1 MKYEKYKSSLPYSYT
16 LGITLTIELLKKHP
30 RDVLDIFFH
39 SSFDGGSKEII
50 NKLSKEINITP
61 TTNDKIF
68 NIVSQKE
75 NVYVIGV
82 FKKFSSPID
91 NDDNH
96 IVLVNPSNAGNLGT
110 IIRTSVG
117 FNLTNLVIIK
127 PAVDIFD
134 PKAVRASMGALF
146 NIRFSLFDSFE
157 EYKKT
162 NNHNLY
168 PFMLKAKQKL
178 KDTSFVRPYSLI
190 FGNEATGL
198 PDNFLDYNSVII
210 PHSHNIDSLN
220 LPIAVS
226 IAIYDATKD
235 NF

>member
-1 MKYEKYKSSLPYSYT
+1 MKYEKYKSQLPYSYT

-30 RDVLDIFFH
+30 ESVLDVYYH
-39 SSFDGGSKEII
+39 SSFSGESKDLIDD
-50 NKLSKEINITP
+50 LARQYDITP
-61 TTNDKIF
+61 TLNDKIF

-82 FKKFSSPID
+82 FKKFSSPISK
-91 NDDNH
+91 DDNH

-117 FNLTNLVIIK
+117 FNLNNLVIIK

-146 NIRFSLFDSFE
+146 NINFALCDSFDD
-157 EYKKT
+157 YKKD
-162 NNHNLY
+162 NNHNFY
-168 PFMLKAKQKL
+168 PFMLKAKAKL
-178 KDTSFVRPYSLI
+178 KDTSFVKPYSLI

-198 PDNFLDYNSVII
+198 PDSFLEYNSVII
-210 PHSHNIDSLN
+210 PHSQAIDSLN

-226 IAIYDATKD
+226 IAIYSATTN